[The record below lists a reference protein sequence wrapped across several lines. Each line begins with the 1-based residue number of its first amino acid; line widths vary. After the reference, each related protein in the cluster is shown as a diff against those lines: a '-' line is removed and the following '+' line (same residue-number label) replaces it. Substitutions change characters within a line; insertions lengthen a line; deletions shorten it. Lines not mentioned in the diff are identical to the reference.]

1 MRNFLPQYNLKPEDT
16 LYFCHIPKTAGMTF
30 RTILEDYFQ
39 CDDICPAT
47 LTAHIADYS
56 KTDLQRYRL
65 FRGHLVNVNIPE
77 LLDYKEL
84 VNVTV
89 LREPVSR
96 VISHYEYIRRTPGDP
111 HYDRVRSMSL
121 EEYSLNKGAGKLGR
135 NVQTYNVARLVQ
147 YDLSALTRRKI
158 LNLAKQSIDQFA
170 FAGILERF
178 QDSLFL
184 LSYIFGWK
192 PIINSRK
199 ENVAKSKKPMDQM
212 PASTLEL
219 LQSHSWIDQELY
231 TYTKAIFEERFN
243 HMVQDLLDNY
253 GTAAQQAIYA
263 ASGQKP
269 DQDTLQQLLEH
280 HSEQRFKEL
289 QQPLAAAVEYNF
301 CEPLRG
307 LGWQRRECAMDDLA
321 HRWMGP
327 VTTATLELPI
337 AIPAATP
344 APGTDL
350 PETTVDGA
358 IAPAST
364 AAHSLLTNS
373 QDDYLVEFQVPHI
386 WAVAPDILDSLT
398 LQVNG
403 HPIPLTILHC
413 TDVLR
418 MYQGRVPQIWLGGDR
433 LFTELTFQ
441 VNRTGICRN
450 ANPLIKD
457 TRLVGVPLNYV
468 QAFPSALE
476 SQNSFVRQLFN
487 GQSEVT
493 AAFVSEH
500 LKPQERVVAPLMLM
514 FKVGLPTAIDTYD
527 TFLKSSEPIR
537 WVILHKGIKQQI
549 EALLWKLAR
558 QGFRPV
564 FADDVFVVF
573 AKNRHDLAGV
583 SYLSPHVRHLYLGR
597 YSVQVRS
604 FFTSIYEE
612 RLRPLYIK
620 YVDRQKK
627 ERKLAEFRKT
637 KKQELPQ
644 D

>member
-1 MRNFLPQYNLKPEDT
+1 M
-16 LYFCHIPKTAGMTF
+16 
-30 RTILEDYFQ
+30 EDYFQ

-65 FRGHLVNVNIPE
+65 FRGHLGYVNIPE
-77 LLDYKEL
+77 LLDGKAL

-96 VISHYEYIRRTPGDP
+96 VISHYDYIRRTPGDP
-111 HYDRVRSMSL
+111 HYEMVRNMSL

-135 NVQTYNVARLVQ
+135 NVQTYHVARLLQ
-147 YDLSALTRRKI
+147 YDLSSLSRRKI
-158 LNLAKQSIDQFA
+158 VNLAKRSIDQFA

-199 ENVAKSKKPMDQM
+199 ENVAKSKKTLDQL

-231 TYTKAIFEERFN
+231 TYAKAIFEERFN
-243 HMVQDLLDNY
+243 QMVQDLLDKY
-253 GTAAQQAIYA
+253 GTHDQQSAYA

-269 DQDTLQQLLEH
+269 DQDTLQQLLEKH
-280 HSEQRFKEL
+280 AEQRFKEL
-289 QQPLAAAVEYNF
+289 QLPLSAAVEYNF

-307 LGWQRRECAMDDLA
+307 LGWQRRECATDDLA

-327 VTTATLELPI
+327 VTTATLDLPI
-337 AIPAATP
+337 AMAAATP
-344 APGTDL
+344 VTAP
-350 PETTVDGA
+350 PETDGSTA
-358 IAPAST
+358 IAALSPTQT
-364 AAHSLLTNS
+364 AAITNS
-373 QDDYLVEFQVPHI
+373 QDDYLVEFQVPHT
-386 WAVAPDILDSLT
+386 WAVAPDILESLT
-398 LQVNG
+398 VQVNG
-403 HPIPLTILHC
+403 HPLPLTMLHS
-413 TDVLR
+413 TDVVR
-418 MYQGRVPQIWLGGDR
+418 MYQGRVPQDWLGGDR

-441 VNRTGICRN
+441 VNRTAVCKN
-450 ANPLIKD
+450 ANPLSKD
-457 TRLVGVPLNYV
+457 TRLVGVALNYV

-476 SQNSFVRQLFN
+476 SQKSLLRQLFN

-500 LKPQERVVAPLMLM
+500 LKPHERVVAPLM
-514 FKVGLPTAIDTYD
+514 FKVRLSAAIDTYD
-527 TFLKSSEPIR
+527 TFLKSSEPIQ

-558 QGFRPV
+558 QGFKPV

-573 AKNRHDLAGV
+573 AKNRNDLAGV

-604 FFTSIYEE
+604 FFTSTYEE

-627 ERKLAEFRKT
+627 ERKMAEFRKT
-637 KKQELPQ
+637 KKQELSQ
-644 D
+644 E

>member
-1 MRNFLPQYNLKPEDT
+1 
-16 LYFCHIPKTAGMTF
+16 MTF
-30 RTILEDYFQ
+30 RTILEDYFS
-39 CDDICPAT
+39 CEDICPAT

-56 KTDLQRYRL
+56 RADLQRYRL
-65 FRGHLVNVNIPE
+65 FRGHLGYVNIPE
-77 LLDYKEL
+77 LLDGKAL

-111 HYDRVRSMSL
+111 HYDMVRNMSL

-135 NVQTYNVARLVQ
+135 NVQTYHVARLLQ
-147 YDLSALTRRKI
+147 YDLSGLTRRKI
-158 LNLAKQSIDQFA
+158 LNLAKQSMDQFA

-199 ENVAKSKKPMDQM
+199 ENVAKSKKALDEL

-243 HMVQDLLDNY
+243 QMVQDLLDQY
-253 GTAAQQAIYA
+253 GTHDQQSVYA

-269 DQDTLQQLLEH
+269 DQATLQELLEKH
-280 HSEQRFKEL
+280 AEQRFK
-289 QQPLAAAVEYNF
+289 AAHQSLSTAIEYNF

-307 LGWQRRECAMDDLA
+307 LGWQRRECATDDLA

-327 VTTATLELPI
+327 VTTATLDLPI
-337 AIPAATP
+337 APP
-344 APGTDL
+344 PDS
-350 PETTVDGA
+350 GA
-358 IAPAST
+358 IAPST
-364 AAHSLLTNS
+364 TTPALSNS
-373 QDDYLVEFQVPHI
+373 QDDYLVEFQVPHT

-398 LQVNG
+398 LQVNR
-403 HPIPLTILHC
+403 HPIPLTILHS

-418 MYQGRVPQIWLGGDR
+418 MYQGRVPRSYLGGDR

-441 VNRTGICRN
+441 VNRTAICKN
-450 ANPLIKD
+450 ANPLSKD
-457 TRLVGVPLNYV
+457 TRLVGVALNYV
-468 QAFPSALE
+468 QAFPAALE
-476 SQNSFVRQLFN
+476 SQKSLLRQLFN

-500 LKPQERVVAPLMLM
+500 LKPQDRVVAPLM
-514 FKVGLPTAIDTYD
+514 FKVRLPAAIDTYD
-527 TFLKSSEPIR
+527 TFLKSSDPVP
-537 WVILHKGIKQQI
+537 WVILHKGMKQQM
-549 EALLWKLAR
+549 ESLLWKLAR
-558 QGFRPV
+558 QGFKPV

-573 AKNRHDLAGV
+573 AKNRGDLAAV
-583 SYLSPHVRHLYLGR
+583 SYLAPHVRHLYLGR
-597 YSVQVRS
+597 YAAQIRS
-604 FFTSIYEE
+604 FFTSTYEE
-612 RLRPLYIK
+612 RLKPLYFK

-627 ERKLAEFRKT
+627 ERKMAEFRKA
-637 KKQELPQ
+637 KKQELSQ
-644 D
+644 

>member
-1 MRNFLPQYNLKPEDT
+1 
-16 LYFCHIPKTAGMTF
+16 MTF

-65 FRGHLVNVNIPE
+65 FRGHLGYVNIPE
-77 LLDYKEL
+77 LLDSKAL

-111 HYDRVRSMSL
+111 HYEMVRNMSL

-135 NVQTYNVARLVQ
+135 NVQTYHVARLLQ
-147 YDLSALTRRKI
+147 YDLSSLSRRKI
-158 LNLAKQSIDQFA
+158 VNLAKRSIDQFA

-199 ENVAKSKKPMDQM
+199 ENVAKSKKTLDQL

-231 TYTKAIFEERFN
+231 TYAKAIFEERFN
-243 HMVQDLLDNY
+243 QMVQDLLDKY
-253 GTAAQQAIYA
+253 GSHDQQSAYA

-269 DQDTLQQLLEH
+269 NQGTLQQFLEKH
-280 HSEQRFKEL
+280 AEQRFKAEHQL
-289 QQPLAAAVEYNF
+289 LSTAVEYSF

-307 LGWQRRECAMDDLA
+307 LGWQRRECATDDLA

-327 VTTATLELPI
+327 VTTATLDLPI
-337 AIPAATP
+337 AIPAAIPVTVP
-344 APGTDL
+344 PKTD
-350 PETTVDGA
+350 G
-358 IAPAST
+358 ST
-364 AAHSLLTNS
+364 ASAALSPTQTAAITNS
-373 QDDYLVEFQVPHI
+373 QDDYLVEFQVPHT
-386 WAVAPDILDSLT
+386 WAVAPDILESLT
-398 LQVNG
+398 VQVNG
-403 HPIPLTILHC
+403 HPLPLTMLHS
-413 TDVLR
+413 TDVVR
-418 MYQGRVPQIWLGGDR
+418 MYQGRVPQAWLGGDR

-441 VNRTGICRN
+441 VNRTAVCKN
-450 ANPLIKD
+450 ANPLSKD
-457 TRLVGVPLNYV
+457 TRLVGVALNYV
-468 QAFPSALE
+468 QVFPSALE
-476 SQNSFVRQLFN
+476 SQKSLLRQLFN

-500 LKPQERVVAPLMLM
+500 LKPQERVVAPLM
-514 FKVGLPTAIDTYD
+514 FKVRLSAAIDTYD
-527 TFLKSSEPIR
+527 TFIKSSEPMQ
-537 WVILHKGIKQQI
+537 WVILHKGIKRQI

-558 QGFRPV
+558 QGFKPV

-604 FFTSIYEE
+604 FFASIYEE

>member
-1 MRNFLPQYNLKPEDT
+1 
-16 LYFCHIPKTAGMTF
+16 MTF

-65 FRGHLVNVNIPE
+65 FRGHLGYVNIPE
-77 LLDYKEL
+77 LLDGKAL

-96 VISHYEYIRRTPGDP
+96 VISHYDYIRRTPGDP
-111 HYDRVRSMSL
+111 HYEMVRNMSL

-135 NVQTYNVARLVQ
+135 NVQTYHVARLLQ
-147 YDLSALTRRKI
+147 YDLSSLSRRKI
-158 LNLAKQSIDQFA
+158 VNLAKRSIDQFA

-199 ENVAKSKKPMDQM
+199 ENVAKSKKTLDQL

-231 TYTKAIFEERFN
+231 IYAKAIFEERFN
-243 HMVQDLLDNY
+243 QMVQDLLDKY
-253 GTAAQQAIYA
+253 GTHDQQSAYA
-263 ASGQKP
+263 ASGQTP
-269 DQDTLQQLLEH
+269 NQDTLQQLLEKH
-280 HSEQRFKEL
+280 AEQRFKAEHQL
-289 QQPLAAAVEYNF
+289 LSTAVEYNF

-307 LGWQRRECAMDDLA
+307 LGWQRRECATDDLA

-327 VTTATLELPI
+327 VTTATLDLPI
-337 AIPAATP
+337 AIPAAIPITTP
-344 APGTDL
+344 
-350 PETTVDGA
+350 PETGGSTA
-358 IAPAST
+358 IAALSPTQPAAIT
-364 AAHSLLTNS
+364 HS
-373 QDDYLVEFQVPHI
+373 QDDYLIEFQVPHT
-386 WAVAPDILDSLT
+386 WAVAPDILESLT
-398 LQVNG
+398 VQVNG
-403 HPIPLTILHC
+403 HPLPLTMLHS
-413 TDVLR
+413 TDVVR
-418 MYQGRVPQIWLGGDR
+418 MYQGRVPQGWLGGDR

-441 VNRTGICRN
+441 VNRTAVCKN
-450 ANPLIKD
+450 ANPLSKD
-457 TRLVGVPLNYV
+457 TRLVGVALNCV

-476 SQNSFVRQLFN
+476 SQKSLLLQLFN

-500 LKPQERVVAPLMLM
+500 LKPQERVVAPLM
-514 FKVGLPTAIDTYD
+514 FKVRLSAAIDTYD
-527 TFLKSSEPIR
+527 TFLKRSEPIQ

-564 FADDVFVVF
+564 FADEVFVVF
-573 AKNRHDLAGV
+573 AKNRPDLAGV

-620 YVDRQKK
+620 YVERQKK

>member
-1 MRNFLPQYNLKPEDT
+1 
-16 LYFCHIPKTAGMTF
+16 MTF

-65 FRGHLVNVNIPE
+65 FRGHLGYVNIPE
-77 LLDYKEL
+77 LLDSKAL

-111 HYDRVRSMSL
+111 HYEMVRNMSL

-135 NVQTYNVARLVQ
+135 NVQTYHVARLLQ
-147 YDLSALTRRKI
+147 YDLSSLSRRKI
-158 LNLAKQSIDQFA
+158 VNLAKRSIDQFA

-184 LSYIFGWK
+184 LAYIFGWK

-199 ENVAKSKKPMDQM
+199 ENVAKSKKTLDQL
-212 PASTLEL
+212 PASILEL

-231 TYTKAIFEERFN
+231 TYAKAIFEERFN
-243 HMVQDLLDNY
+243 QMVQDLLDKY
-253 GTAAQQAIYA
+253 GSHDQQSAYA

-269 DQDTLQQLLEH
+269 NQDTLQQFLEKH
-280 HSEQRFKEL
+280 AEQRFKAEHQL
-289 QQPLAAAVEYNF
+289 LSTAVEYSF

-307 LGWQRRECAMDDLA
+307 LGWQRRECATDDLA

-327 VTTATLELPI
+327 VTTATLDLPI
-337 AIPAATP
+337 AIPAAIPVT
-344 APGTDL
+344 AP
-350 PETTVDGA
+350 PETGGSTA
-358 IAPAST
+358 IAALSPTQT
-364 AAHSLLTNS
+364 AAITNS
-373 QDDYLVEFQVPHI
+373 QDDYLVEFQVPHT
-386 WAVAPDILDSLT
+386 WAVAPDILESLT

-403 HPIPLTILHC
+403 HPLPLTMLHS
-413 TDVLR
+413 TDVVR
-418 MYQGRVPQIWLGGDR
+418 MYQGRVPQAWLGGDR

-441 VNRTGICRN
+441 VNRTAVCKN
-450 ANPLIKD
+450 ANPLSKD
-457 TRLVGVPLNYV
+457 TRLVGVALNYV
-468 QAFPSALE
+468 QVFPSALE
-476 SQNSFVRQLFN
+476 SQKSLLRQLFN

-500 LKPQERVVAPLMLM
+500 LKPQERVVAPLM
-514 FKVGLPTAIDTYD
+514 FKVRLSAAIDTYD
-527 TFLKSSEPIR
+527 TFIKSSEPMQ
-537 WVILHKGIKQQI
+537 WVILHKGIKRQI

-558 QGFRPV
+558 QGFKPV

-604 FFTSIYEE
+604 FFASIYEE

-637 KKQELPQ
+637 KKQELSQ